1 MTTYNYIKGRI
12 NYQRPQALLLS
23 DSPGTLVTNENQTD
37 AFYVPV
43 GYEVG
48 SNGDIIQ
55 ASPSDAGTF
64 LILSDHNRA
73 PVSFKPIRIEKR
85 ERMVNGRMRSYHIA
99 DKLQISTSWEMLP
112 SRGFAASPE
121 FDENGVPV
129 LRTDASRVGPS
140 QMYTADGGAGG
151 IELLDWYENH
161 KGSFWLFLSY
171 DRYDN
176 FDGQYKYNQLGKYS
190 DVIEVYI
197 TDFSYSVEK
206 RGSLHDMWN
215 VSISLE
221 EV

>member
-1 MTTYNYIKGRI
+1 MTTSAYMAGRKKWS
-12 NYQRPQALLLS
+12 RPQALLLS
-23 DSPGTLVTNENQTD
+23 DAPGTLTED
-37 AFYVPV
+37 GFYVPV
-43 GYEVG
+43 GYELG
-48 SNGDIIQ
+48 SNGDII
-55 ASPSDAGTF
+55 AESPDEAGTF

-73 PVSFKPIRIEKR
+73 EISFKPIRIEKR

-99 DKLQISTSWEMLP
+99 DKIQISTSWSMLP
-112 SRGFAASPE
+112 SRGYAASPE
-121 FDENGVPV
+121 FDEDGIPA
-129 LRTDASRVGPS
+129 LRTKSTVSSGMS
-140 QMYTADGGAGG
+140 QLYTADGGAGG

-176 FDGQYKYNQLGKYS
+176 FVGDYKYEQLHKYS
-190 DVIEVYI
+190 DIIEVFI

-206 RGSLHDMWN
+206 RGHGHDFWN